1 MKNIE
6 IKTSVKAL
14 KSALACAYDN
24 ASATAKR
31 NAADY
36 IRLNPQDESRR
47 NDELMIE
54 LCGINNLYYKM
65 LNEIERMSK

>member
-6 IKTSVKAL
+6 INTSAKAL

-24 ASATAKR
+24 ATSAAR
-31 NAADY
+31 RVAGQYIAFNPADK
-36 IRLNPQDESRR
+36 DRR
-47 NDELMIE
+47 NRDLDIE
-54 LCGINNLYYKM
+54 LCGIENLYRKM